1 MKITAKV
8 VAVPLALTCLTAALP
23 ASAQE
28 TPPAAGPVYQPPVVP
43 QEGATRTPGA
53 ALAAMDTNRDST
65 IDKAEWTAAG
75 RRDRGFTML
84 DANKDGKLT
93 TAEIKAVMAKLRS
106 RRAR

>member
-1 MKITAKV
+1 MKIIAKI
-8 VAVPLALTCLTAALP
+8 VALSLVALTVALP

-28 TPPAAGPVYQPPVVP
+28 TPPAAGPAYQPPVVP
-43 QEGATRTPGA
+43 QEGTSRTPGA
-53 ALAAMDTNRDST
+53 ALVAMDTNGDAS

-93 TAEIKAVMAKLRS
+93 TAEIKAVMAKFRS